1 MGFPSPGFATV
12 KGQAW
17 RLLGNGVEVELR
29 LQGKLRSRKDSLE
42 ITQTVARL
50 RRTADH
56 DEYRHQVV
64 LSFAQLFPQHT
75 QELRQKG

>member
-1 MGFPSPGFATV
+1 MGFPSTGFATV

-50 RRTADH
+50 RR
-56 DEYRHQVV
+56 R
-64 LSFAQLFPQHT
+64 P
-75 QELRQKG
+75 